1 MKARGALYE
10 RGRLHT
16 LLGSI
21 ASWHPGDWENSLTA
35 QVEQGPCGSFS
46 LSPGSSLARS
56 CPAKPG
62 SEAVLFAA
70 PQAALGSWKSVGR
83 SHSHPMAPCPV
94 HPPHGSIKSWEW
106 RMGSHTP
113 PGAAPGLPA
122 TLPLP
127 ATHHVHQSVADA
139 APATLVLGASSGSE
153 AAWALLH
160 LSLGVWQGAPALRR
174 ASVSTVPGRW
184 PPTSSWCPRED
195 MENCSPGHCSWHV
208 ASTQGLAQVCTIPP
222 QKFSQSG
229 WWSVISS

>member
-1 MKARGALYE
+1 MPSKARLRSRPF
-10 RGRLHT
+10 RG
-16 LLGSI
+16 
-21 ASWHPGDWENSLTA
+21 
-35 QVEQGPCGSFS
+35 
-46 LSPGSSLARS
+46 SPGSF
-56 CPAKPG
+56 G
-62 SEAVLFAA
+62 VLEECWQV
-70 PQAALGSWKSVGR
+70 PQPSHGALSRPPTSWQHQKLGVEDG
-83 SHSHPMAPCPV
+83 
-94 HPPHGSIKSWEW
+94 IT
-106 RMGSHTP
+106 HT

-174 ASVSTVPGRW
+174 ASVSTVPGGW